1 MRIRRRM
8 VPVIT
13 IAVAGVAAAGVLYV
27 GLSSTGLTSVA
38 LTSVALTSGAASG
51 PTVPGGSITPAVSPA
66 DGVHTDYFCDRA
78 WKNVRAKTGVGYNI
92 YNDNF
97 GAGTCLKNDGNVGFT
112 IAASSVEDGYGAY
125 PNISNGW
132 EWGLSPLH
140 DPTFPVQYRDDGSPR
155 ADVKV
160 HLINTG
166 VWNAAFDMWFSTY
179 KQENGQ
185 DNAAEVM
192 IWLDCNHN
200 CIGQD
205 SPIVTVDEVKFHK
218 DTWIADHNGVRWRY
232 TAYVAVTHRN
242 TFTNLWLN
250 PFFKNAGVKPSWYL
264 TSVDFGFELVHGGK
278 GLGVTSYSLL
288 DVK

>member
-1 MRIRRRM
+1 MRIRRRLL
-8 VPVIT
+8 PVIAT
-13 IAVAGVAAAGVLYV
+13 AVAGVTAAALLYA
-27 GLSSTGLTSVA
+27 GSASAELTP
-38 LTSVALTSGAASG
+38 GGASG
-51 PTVPGGSITPAVSPA
+51 STVPDGLIAPAVSPA
-66 DGVHTDYFCDRA
+66 DGVHTDYFSDRA

-97 GAGTCLKNDGNVGFT
+97 GAGTCLRNDGNVGFT
-112 IAASSVEDGYGAY
+112 IAASSVEDGYGAF

-155 ADVKV
+155 ADVKT
-160 HLINTG
+160 HLINSG
-166 VWNAAFDMWFSTY
+166 IWNAAFDMWFSTY

-192 IWLDCNHN
+192 IWLDCNRN

-232 TAYVAVTHRN
+232 TAYVAVSHRN
-242 TFTNLWLN
+242 YFTNLWLN
-250 PFFKNAGVKPSWYL
+250 PFFKNAGVKPTWYL
-264 TSVDFGFELVHGGK
+264 TSIDFGFELVHGGK
-278 GLGVTSYSLL
+278 GLSVTSYSLL